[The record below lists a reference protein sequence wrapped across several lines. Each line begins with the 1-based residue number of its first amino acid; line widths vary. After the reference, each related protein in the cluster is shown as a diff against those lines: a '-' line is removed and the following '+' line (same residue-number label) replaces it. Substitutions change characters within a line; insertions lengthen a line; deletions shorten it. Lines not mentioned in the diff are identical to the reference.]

1 MGASTGGVIA
11 ESAFIVDDDGLLS
24 DLMNLDS
31 LSEQVGDDIVESWMD
46 GSSCSDFNLTTYS
59 EISCNEEGNSDPLDF
74 SPSSDHSGS
83 DHGQQP
89 PVSFPPPRSP
99 SLVGSGN
106 IAMLLSDPS
115 LSTMAAVEPF
125 LTVPES
131 LLCKSPNTLRTLK
144 CWEEHESHEFL
155 LGGYIRRQQRG
166 RR

>member
-1 MGASTGGVIA
+1 MVGVETLFSGADAAAMGASTGGVIA
-11 ESAFIVDDDGLLS
+11 ESAFIVDDDGLLC

-31 LSEQVGDDIVESWMD
+31 LSAQVGDDIVESWMD

-74 SPSSDHSGS
+74 SPSSDDHSGC
-83 DHGQQP
+83 DGQQQP
-89 PVSFPPPRSP
+89 PELSFALPRSP

-115 LSTMAAVEPF
+115 LSTMAAVSEPF

-131 LLCKSPNTLRTLK
+131 LLCKSPKHIAHL
-144 CWEEHESHEFL
+144 
-155 LGGYIRRQQRG
+155 
-166 RR
+166 